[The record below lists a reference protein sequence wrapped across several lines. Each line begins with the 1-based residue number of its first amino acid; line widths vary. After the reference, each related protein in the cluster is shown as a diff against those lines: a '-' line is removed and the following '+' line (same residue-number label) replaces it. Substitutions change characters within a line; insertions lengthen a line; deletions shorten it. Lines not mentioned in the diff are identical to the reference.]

1 MIRGE
6 ISSGEGKR
14 PIINENEELIASS
27 DEEKIT
33 PKNNK
38 KVKLSNQKIQNP
50 SQKSGNIMKKV
61 HKRIMDT
68 MNLFVSILT
77 DKQLI
82 LKSLSFSRP
91 PNSIQTQ
98 ITDHYK
104 SDQSLPKFVVDRL
117 EKDLNPGY
125 SPPSQTTLSDR
136 LITEETG
143 GVGWFVY
150 SQNGIN
156 YNYIITT
163 DIRMEN
169 LVGLYYYSSD
179 SHTSEFLT
187 EEISS
192 IIEKLGSVK
201 FAAIVIDN
209 ASNCRVARHIYGIYV
224 VQRMQSIRLHLIWLN
239 LNLLKCS
246 LVNVILS
253 EHANSITNN
262 EVAVLM
268 NLFFH
273 IDVSVRSIWKPI
285 KECINLLEANEATL
299 SDCFVHLINWSMQYI
314 DYQVLRST
322 ILLKILV
329 QFQRALGIILGSKNG
344 LSLRSVGSKLA
355 FISTSSS

>member
-38 KVKLSNQKIQNP
+38 KVKLSNQKIQNL
-50 SQKSGNIMKKV
+50 SQKSGNIMKK
-61 HKRIMDT
+61 
-68 MNLFVSILT
+68 LT

-117 EKDLNPGY
+117 EKDLFKDLNPGY

>member
-1 MIRGE
+1 MAGIPFNVIE
-6 ISSGEGKR
+6 
-14 PIINENEELIASS
+14 
-27 DEEKIT
+27 T
-33 PKNNK
+33 PF
-38 KVKLSNQKIQNP
+38 VL
-50 SQKSGNIMKKV
+50 
-61 HKRIMDT
+61 D
-68 MNLFVSILT
+68 LF
-77 DKQLI
+77 
-82 LKSLSFSRP
+82 
-91 PNSIQTQ
+91 
-98 ITDHYK
+98 
-104 SDQSLPKFVVDRL
+104 
-117 EKDLNPGY
+117 KDLNPGY

-136 LITEETG
+136 FITEETG

-239 LNLLKCS
+239 LNLLKCL
-246 LVNVILS
+246 LVNVIDILVHHMLVMLLKTRARPVFDWILS

-268 NLFFH
+268 EDESFF
-273 IDVSVRSIWKPI
+273 SYR
-285 KECINLLEANEATL
+285 CISSFYMEANKRMYK
-299 SDCFVHLINWSMQYI
+299 SF
-314 DYQVLRST
+314 RG
-322 ILLKILV
+322 K
-329 QFQRALGIILGSKNG
+329 
-344 LSLRSVGSKLA
+344 
-355 FISTSSS
+355 

>member
-1 MIRGE
+1 MAGIPFNVIE
-6 ISSGEGKR
+6 
-14 PIINENEELIASS
+14 
-27 DEEKIT
+27 T
-33 PKNNK
+33 PF
-38 KVKLSNQKIQNP
+38 VL
-50 SQKSGNIMKKV
+50 
-61 HKRIMDT
+61 D
-68 MNLFVSILT
+68 LF
-77 DKQLI
+77 
-82 LKSLSFSRP
+82 
-91 PNSIQTQ
+91 
-98 ITDHYK
+98 
-104 SDQSLPKFVVDRL
+104 
-117 EKDLNPGY
+117 KDLNPGY

-150 SQNGIN
+150 SQNGNN

-239 LNLLKCS
+239 LNLLKCL

-262 EVAVLM
+262 E
-268 NLFFH
+268 
-273 IDVSVRSIWKPI
+273 PI